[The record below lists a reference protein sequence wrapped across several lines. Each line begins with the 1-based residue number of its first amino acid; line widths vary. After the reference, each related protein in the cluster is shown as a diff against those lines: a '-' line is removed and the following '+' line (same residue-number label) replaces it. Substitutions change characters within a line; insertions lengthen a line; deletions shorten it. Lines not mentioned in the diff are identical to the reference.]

1 MLASKPLAIIVF
13 GATGD
18 LFRKKLAPALFGLFR
33 RGLLPEHVRIIG
45 LGRRA
50 LIDQEFQASVMD
62 AISVLEE
69 RLGILTAFGSMLSYV
84 QGDSA
89 DADTYQKILSRIAES
104 DAAFGA
110 VSDKLIYLAV
120 APTLYP
126 DILRNLAHSGL
137 AKAASDSAFARILI
151 EKPFGSSLSEAED
164 LTFLIDSALQA
175 DAIFRVDHYLAKGPL
190 VDLVRFRR
198 EHADLEK
205 YFQGDAI
212 ARVEVRFL
220 ESATAAGRGAFYDTV
235 GAFRDVGQNHLL
247 QMLAAALAPVPVNR
261 KHTEMQ
267 ALRARFLASLSVA
280 DRDRAATRR
289 GQYDGY
295 LDEPGVRQSSDTE
308 TYFKIHVRSALPAF
322 REVPITLEGGKAVS
336 ESEVSVKIFFI
347 EAEDAPLTC
356 VLQPIEALTIP
367 DSFGS
372 SAAEFMQANRGE
384 GPSAYEQVFLAAQA
398 GDQEFFVGTDEAF
411 AAWRLTDAIL
421 EALRGVPLE
430 RYGAGEEPAT
440 R

>member
-1 MLASKPLAIIVF
+1 MTAPKPLAIIVF

-18 LFRKKLAPALFGLFR
+18 LFGKKLAPALFALFR

-45 LGRRA
+45 LGRRM
-50 LIDQEFQASVMD
+50 LSDQEFQTSITSAL
-62 AISVLEE
+62 SVLETRPE
-69 RLGILTAFGSMLSYV
+69 IVTAFGSLLSYV
-84 QGDSA
+84 QGDSV
-89 DADTYQKILSRIAES
+89 DVETYQKVLSSIAES
-104 DAAFGA
+104 DARFGA

-120 APTLYP
+120 APKLYP

-151 EKPFGSSLSEAED
+151 EKPFGGSLSEAED
-164 LTFLIDSALQA
+164 LTFLIDSALQS

-198 EHADLEK
+198 EHPELEK

-212 ARVEVRFL
+212 SRIEVRFL
-220 ESATAAGRGAFYDTV
+220 ESATAARRGAFYDTV
-235 GAFRDVGQNHLL
+235 GAFRDVGQNHML
-247 QMLAAALAPVPVNR
+247 QMLAAALVPVPAG
-261 KHTEMQ
+261 HASAEMQ

-280 DRDRAATRR
+280 DGEHAAARR

-295 LDEPGVRQSSDTE
+295 LDESGVRASSDTE
-308 TYFKIHVRSALPAF
+308 TYFKMQLRSALPAF
-322 REVPITLEGGKAVS
+322 REVPIILEGGKGMS
-336 ESEVSVKIFFI
+336 EPEVSVKMFFKGSG
-347 EAEDAPLTC
+347 EPLTC
-356 VLQPIEALTIP
+356 ALQPIEALTIP
-367 DSFGS
+367 DAFGG
-372 SAAEFMQANRGE
+372 SATEFMRANRCE

-398 GDQEFFVGTDEAF
+398 GDQEFFVGTDEAL

-421 EALRGVPLE
+421 ESLRGVPLE
-430 RYGAGEEPAT
+430 RYPAGRAPVT